1 LWSEQ
6 PAPNSVT
13 IVSVPGYVSRYV
25 SNLHTVS
32 ATFRTTI
39 QRRATLYFGYTVTR
53 DLGDGRGVQN
63 LGLTDPAA
71 SFQAGLNT
79 FPMTYQAPLARLSVK
94 ITPKFQW
101 NGGWQ
106 FFKYNQK
113 FAYFG
118 YQPYYDA
125 QTGYTSLTFTF

>member
-1 LWSEQ
+1 M
-6 PAPNSVT
+6 
-13 IVSVPGYVSRYV
+13 
-25 SNLHTVS
+25 
-32 ATFRTTI
+32 
-39 QRRATLYFGYTVTR
+39 
-53 DLGDGRGVQN
+53 QN

-71 SFQAGLNT
+71 SFQAGFNT
-79 FPMTYQAPLARLSVK
+79 FPMTYQAPLVRLSVK